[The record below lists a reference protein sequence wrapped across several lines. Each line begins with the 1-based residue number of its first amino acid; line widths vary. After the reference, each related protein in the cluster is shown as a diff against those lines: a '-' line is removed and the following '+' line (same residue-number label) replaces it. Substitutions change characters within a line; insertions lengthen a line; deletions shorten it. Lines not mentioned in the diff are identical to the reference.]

1 MSRYNYKM
9 TQQNNKEVTAFGR
22 LLRFWRQKRKLSQL
36 ELAHLAA
43 TTPRHISFIETGRSR
58 PGRAL
63 ILRLARVMDLSVR
76 DVNALIKA
84 AGFVPEYAEYEFD
97 DDHLQP
103 YKAVVETMLK
113 AHNPFPAVA
122 LDRVG
127 NILMTNDAYMAFSPS
142 DVATSP
148 EAAVDQMFDPKGE
161 MSQFI
166 DNWEEIAWS
175 WLDHQQ
181 AQLATLN
188 NPRLE
193 ALAARAKAH
202 FKGRQRPDNK
212 ATESAILMPR
222 FRVGDQI
229 ISTFAT
235 MMRFENVTEV
245 TLSEVRVELIF
256 PADEMSRVFFENLY
270 QNYKSLPC

>member
-1 MSRYNYKM
+1 M
-9 TQQNNKEVTAFGR
+9 THKNNQEITAFGR

-36 ELAHLAA
+36 QLAHLAGSS
-43 TTPRHISFIETGRSR
+43 PRHISFIETGRSR
-58 PGRAL
+58 PGREL

-76 DVNALIKA
+76 DVNALINA
-84 AGFVPEYAEYEFD
+84 AGFVPEYAEYEFN

-103 YKAVVETMLK
+103 FKAVVETMLK
-113 AHNPFPAVA
+113 AHNPFPAVV

-127 NILMTNDAYMAFSPS
+127 TILMTNDAYKAFSPV
-142 DVATSP
+142 DMAETP
-148 EAAVDQMFDPKGE
+148 EAAIDQMFDPKG
-161 MSQFI
+161 MMRQFI
-166 DNWEEIAWS
+166 ENWEEIAWS
-175 WLDHQQ
+175 WIDHQQ
-181 AQLATLN
+181 AELAKAN

-202 FKGRQRPDNK
+202 LKGMKRPQNK
-212 ATESAILMPR
+212 SPQSAILMPR
-222 FRVGDQI
+222 FRVGDQT

-256 PADEMSRVFFENLY
+256 PADDMSRKFFENLY
-270 QNYKSLPC
+270 QNYKSLPG